1 MKVSFKKLVDNA
13 VLPFYGT
20 SEAAGLDMTATS
32 KSYDEFGN
40 VVYGTGIA
48 GKIPEG
54 YVGLLFPRSS
64 NAKKDLILSNSVG
77 VWDADYTGEIF
88 LKFKPSVY
96 FYDSVCNRVSD
107 DYDDIV
113 LPTHDG
119 YRADEYEVGDRIGQL
134 IIIPYPKIEP
144 EEVDELP
151 TTERGDKGWGSTG
164 A

>member
-1 MKVSFKKLVDNA
+1 MIVSFKKLVDEA
-13 VLPFYGT
+13 VLPFYST

-40 VVYGTGIA
+40 VVYGTGLA

-77 VWDADYTGEIF
+77 VWDADYIGEIF
-88 LKFKPSVY
+88 FKFKPSAFYYDNECNQDSDY
-96 FYDSVCNRVSD
+96 FDS
-107 DYDDIV
+107 IV
-113 LPTHDG
+113 LPNEDTNWG
-119 YRADEYEVGDRIGQL
+119 AEYEIGDRIGQL
-134 IIIPYPKIEP
+134 LIIPYPKIEP
-144 EEVDELP
+144 EFVNELP

>member
-1 MKVSFKKLVDNA
+1 MKVKFKKLVDNA

-32 KSYDEFGN
+32 KFYDEFGN
-40 VVYGTGIA
+40 IVYGTGIA

-88 LKFKPSVY
+88 FKFKPSVVY
-96 FYDSVCNRVSD
+96 CQ
-107 DYDDIV
+107 
-113 LPTHDG
+113 DG
-119 YRADEYEVGDRIGQL
+119 ESSITNDFEWIGVAKITDEYNIGDRIGQL
-134 IIIPYPKIEP
+134 LIIPYPKIEP
-144 EEVDELP
+144 EFVDELP
-151 TTERGDKGWGSTG
+151 TTDRGDKGWGSTG
-164 A
+164 S